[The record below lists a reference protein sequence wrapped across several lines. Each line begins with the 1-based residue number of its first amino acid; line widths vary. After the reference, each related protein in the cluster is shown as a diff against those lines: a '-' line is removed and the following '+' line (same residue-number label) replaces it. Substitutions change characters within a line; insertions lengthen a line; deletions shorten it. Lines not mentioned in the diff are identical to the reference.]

1 MMRGMRG
8 ITRLGM
14 RISHRQSSGLT
25 PGSDGRN
32 FSNPTDVPPLNKGIT
47 NRKKGRFLRKESLGL
62 TCPVRRNF
70 SNGAGFTLIELLV
83 VISIIALLIAIL
95 LPALQR
101 VRNQARAVVC
111 QANLKQW
118 GSILALYTEDN
129 EGRLPKNPGDAL
141 WLVRGSVLHDGD
153 SNKPSVFQDINAKG
167 IACCPMAA
175 RPFHD
180 DDAPGSFFDQV
191 EAKNVYSYGRYDNDS
206 LGSFF
211 DRSSSGDLRIYRI
224 EGKYGSTFKAW
235 EITTPLPRFRGSFG
249 FNFSLFWPSFDHSTS
264 LDHRIWRPGL
274 DIFPL
279 RGRAKIPVFLDS
291 TDPHVSFMEHTRPSS
306 SGYGSSGFRINRH
319 NEHINGLFLDWSVRK
334 VGIKEL
340 WTLKWNL
347 QFDTANLWTKAGG
360 VLPSDWPQ
368 WMRKFKDY

>member
-47 NRKKGRFLRKESLGL
+47 NRKKERFLRKESLGL

-95 LPALQR
+95 LPALQS

-118 GSILALYTEDN
+118 ATTIALYTEDN
-129 EGRLPKNPGDAL
+129 EGRLPRNNIVGYSILFLLD
-141 WLVRGSVLHDGD
+141 SVVSSYDPNVPESLHAVDT
-153 SNKPSVFQDINAKG
+153 KG
-167 IACCPMAA
+167 IACCPMAVRCGRDNFFFA
-175 RPFHD
+175 RISETRVEGWMGSAFEAWEMTSPGRPFRC
-180 DDAPGSFFDQV
+180 
-191 EAKNVYSYGRYDNDS
+191 SYGLNDWLFAHRFSDPPRHRYRLPYTD
-206 LGSFF
+206 FF
-211 DRSSSGDLRIYRI
+211 SI
-224 EGKYGSTFKAW
+224 K
-235 EITTPLPRFRGSFG
+235 
-249 FNFSLFWPSFDHSTS
+249 
-264 LDHRIWRPGL
+264 
-274 DIFPL
+274 
-279 RGRAKIPVFLDS
+279 GRAKIPLLLDCTMPMGQ
-291 TDPHVSFMEHTRPSS
+291 TDNILEPPLIP
-306 SGYGSSGFRINRH
+306 GFGPGMAPFCINRH
-319 NEHINGLFLDWSVRK
+319 NGYVNGLFLDWSVRK

-347 QFDTANLWTKAGG
+347 QFDTANPWTKAGG
-360 VLPSDWPQ
+360 VQPEDWPQ
-368 WMRKFKDY
+368 WMRGFKDY